1 MVGKTTALMRD
12 IKEYL
17 YFENLNITYNTDNV
31 EGIEMSSIGV
41 KELVA
46 SLRKA
51 QSGIGFTK

>member
-1 MVGKTTALMRD
+1 MRD

-41 KELVA
+41 KELVS